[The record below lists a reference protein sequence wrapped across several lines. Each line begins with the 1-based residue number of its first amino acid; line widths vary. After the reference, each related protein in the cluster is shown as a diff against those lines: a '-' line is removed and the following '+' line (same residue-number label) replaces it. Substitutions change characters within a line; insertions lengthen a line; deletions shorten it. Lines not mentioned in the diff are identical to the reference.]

1 MQKLFF
7 IITLLCFFSFSV
19 QAAEKEAWN
28 ADGQFRRAFVID
40 DGLSALR
47 KSPKVTSTCLRRL
60 RVGRKIFIISSIK
73 NQDGIKYYYIAI
85 TRRTRGFID
94 AASVVS
100 PSQAGDDARL
110 MRLIEASKGVE
121 KIILAQ
127 ILVSNFPKSRFCPDA
142 LLAEGEA
149 AEKIALELSKKISR
163 RLPEQLDKELELER
177 YLLNNPILDKY
188 SRLGINFYIDTEEK
202 FYRYDGAVYKQI
214 LSRYPRS
221 LAASHAKEKLQILI
235 KPTKE

>member
-19 QAAEKEAWN
+19 QAAEKEPWN

-47 KSPKVTSTCLRRL
+47 KSPKTTSTCLRRL

-73 NQDGIKYYYIAI
+73 NQHGIKYYYIAV

-94 AASVVS
+94 AAAIIS

-127 ILVSNFPKSRFCPDA
+127 ILVNNFPKSRFCPDA

-163 RLPEQLDKELELER
+163 RLPEQLDKELGLER
-177 YLLNNPILDKY
+177 YLLNNPALDKY
-188 SRLGINFYIDTEEK
+188 SRLGINFYVDEK
-202 FYRYDGAVYKQI
+202 ESLYFYDGAVYKQI
-214 LSRYPRS
+214 LNRYPRS
-221 LAASHAKEKLQILI
+221 LAASRAKEKLQILI
-235 KPTKE
+235 KPTEE